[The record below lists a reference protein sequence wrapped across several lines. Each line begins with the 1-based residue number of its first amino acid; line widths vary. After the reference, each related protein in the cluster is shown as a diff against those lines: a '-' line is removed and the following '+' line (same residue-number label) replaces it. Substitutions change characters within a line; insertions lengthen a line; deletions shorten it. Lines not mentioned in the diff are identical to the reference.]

1 MVRDVVIVGAGP
13 AGISAAVYLKRI
25 GIEPLL
31 LEKDRVGGLL
41 LNANLVENYPGFPD
55 GITGENLVDLL
66 GKQLERWDVEVR
78 RSDVSRIVPM
88 KHGFNIITADGEIE
102 TKTVVLATGTKPSE
116 AGISG
121 EKEYEGE
128 RLFYEIRDLPRENG
142 ADYLIV
148 GSGDA
153 AFDYALNLSKNAGKV
168 DIIYRSS
175 KPKCIGLLLERVKE
189 TPNITLHP
197 DTEPDMLSEDNG
209 KMNLSCNTREGKADF
224 EADYILIACGR
235 EPNSLEVE
243 GLGHVSES
251 RFPGLHVVGDVKRG
265 KYRQVSIAVGDGVH
279 AAMSIADYL
288 GRGEEK

>member
-25 GIEPLL
+25 GIEPLV
-31 LEKDRVGGLL
+31 LEKDRIGGLL
-41 LNANLVENYPGFPD
+41 LNANLVENYPGFPE

-66 GKQLERWDVEVR
+66 KKQLKRWDVKVKQSEV
-78 RSDVSRIVPM
+78 DKIVPM
-88 KHGFNIITADGEIE
+88 SHGFNLITSDGEVE
-102 TKTVVLATGTKPSE
+102 AKTVVLATGTRPTE

-121 EKEYEGE
+121 ENGYKDKH
-128 RLFYEIRDLPRENG
+128 LFYEVRDIPRDNG
-142 ADYLIV
+142 AEYVIV

-153 AFDYALNLSKNAGKV
+153 AFDYALNLSKNAHKI
-168 DIIYRSS
+168 DIVYRSS
-175 KPKCIGLLLERVKE
+175 EPKCIGLLLERVKE

-197 DTEPDMLSEDNG
+197 NTEPDILIEDNG
-209 KMNLSCNTREGKADF
+209 KMKLSCNTPEGNADF

-235 EPNSLEVE
+235 EPNSVEVE

-279 AAMSIADYL
+279 AAMAIADYL
-288 GRGEEK
+288 VRGEEK

>member
-13 AGISAAVYLKRI
+13 AGISAAVYLQRI
-25 GIEPLL
+25 GFKPLV
-31 LEKDRVGGLL
+31 LEKDRIGGLL

-55 GITGENLVDLL
+55 GITGEDLVDKL
-66 GKQLERWDVEVR
+66 KNQLERWDVEVKET
-78 RSDVSRIVPM
+78 DVSKVVPM
-88 KHGFNIITADGEIE
+88 DHGFNIITSTGEIE
-102 TKTVVLATGTKPSE
+102 TRTVVLATGTRPVK

-121 EKEYEGE
+121 ENGYEGE
-128 RLFYEIRDLPRENG
+128 RLFYEVRDLPRESG

-153 AFDYALNLSKNAGKV
+153 AFDYAMNLSNGAGRI
-168 DIIYRSS
+168 DIVYRSS
-175 KPKCIGLLLERVKE
+175 EPKCISLLLERVSD
-189 TPNITLHP
+189 TPNIVLHP
-197 DTEPDMLSEDNG
+197 NTEPDTLSEDNG
-209 KMNLSCNTREGKADF
+209 KIRLSCNTLEGNADF

-235 EPNSLEVE
+235 EPNSVEVE

-288 GRGEEK
+288 ARGEEK